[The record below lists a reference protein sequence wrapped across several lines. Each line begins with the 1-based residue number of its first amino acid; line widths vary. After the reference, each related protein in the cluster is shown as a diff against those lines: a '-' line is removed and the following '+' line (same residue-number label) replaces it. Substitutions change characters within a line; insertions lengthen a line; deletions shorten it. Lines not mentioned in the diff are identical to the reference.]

1 MKKLHSKTRVIA
13 DPSSLVM
20 RASAAAK
27 MANKS
32 MKRAAIDVCQNPT
45 SPLNEVAEVG
55 SGSNVSNSAARGVS
69 VAFEVIREGVDVW
82 STDSTP
88 QAE

>member
-1 MKKLHSKTRVIA
+1 MGGGEAFDNPHG
-13 DPSSLVM
+13 
-20 RASAAAK
+20 SAA
-27 MANKS
+27 
-32 MKRAAIDVCQNPT
+32 KRT
-45 SPLNEVAEVG
+45 FPLNEVAEVG